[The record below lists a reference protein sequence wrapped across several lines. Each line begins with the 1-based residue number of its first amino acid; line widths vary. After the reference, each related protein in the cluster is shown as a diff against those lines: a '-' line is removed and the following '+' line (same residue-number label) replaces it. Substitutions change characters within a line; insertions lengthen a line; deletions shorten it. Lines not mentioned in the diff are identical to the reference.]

1 MKGKQIMIDVFNY
14 YPTGKRKPTKKEKKR
29 LKKIQEIV
37 NQSERDF
44 QEKRFVQHLME
55 QDNWVITPLS
65 IVQVECD
72 NLPHRFNFDI
82 VDIKGV
88 FVEDLRQTFKTSDCY
103 LFFNQWL
110 EFFNQKHSPEQIK
123 KVLKE
128 KFNYE
133 DEE

>member
-1 MKGKQIMIDVFNY
+1 MINVEQIVKN
-14 YPTGKRKPTKKEKKR
+14 GKRHTKKEKKK
-29 LKKIQEIV
+29 LKQLQEIV

-44 QEKRFVQHLME
+44 KERRLIEELMKQESF
-55 QDNWVITPLS
+55 VITPQS

-72 NLPHRFNFDI
+72 NLPHRFYFDI

-88 FVEDLRQTFKTSDCY
+88 FVEDLRQTLKTSDCY

-110 EFFNQKHSPEQIK
+110 EFFNEKHSPEHIK

-133 DEE
+133 DKE

>member
-1 MKGKQIMIDVFNY
+1 MINVEQIVKI
-14 YPTGKRKPTKKEKKR
+14 GKRPTKKEKKK
-29 LKKIQEIV
+29 LKQLQEIV

-44 QEKRFVQHLME
+44 KERRLIEELMKQESF
-55 QDNWVITPLS
+55 VITPQS

-72 NLPHRFNFDI
+72 NLPHRFYFDI

-88 FVEDLRQTFKTSDCY
+88 FVEDLRQTLKTSDCY

-110 EFFNQKHSPEQIK
+110 EFFNEKHSPEHIK

-133 DEE
+133 DKE

>member
-1 MKGKQIMIDVFNY
+1 MINVEQIVKN
-14 YPTGKRKPTKKEKKR
+14 GKRPTKKEKKK
-29 LKKIQEIV
+29 LKQLQEIV

-44 QEKRFVQHLME
+44 KERRLIEELMKQESF
-55 QDNWVITPLS
+55 VITPQS

-82 VDIKGV
+82 VDVKGV
-88 FVEDLRQTFKTSDCY
+88 FVEDLRQTLKTSDCY

-110 EFFNQKHSPEQIK
+110 EFFNEKHSPEHIK

>member
-1 MKGKQIMIDVFNY
+1 MKKLIVLLAVIYFTLTAFMNSVKANDYGKAVVGHVIQNSSIID
-14 YPTGKRKPTKKEKKR
+14 KEELMK
-29 LKKIQEIV
+29 QE
-37 NQSERDF
+37 SF
-44 QEKRFVQHLME
+44 
-55 QDNWVITPLS
+55 VITPQS

-72 NLPHRFNFDI
+72 NLPHRFYFDI

-88 FVEDLRQTFKTSDCY
+88 FVEDLRQTLKTSDCY

-110 EFFNQKHSPEQIK
+110 EFFNEKHSPEHIK

-133 DEE
+133 DKE

>member
-1 MKGKQIMIDVFNY
+1 MINVEQIVKN
-14 YPTGKRKPTKKEKKR
+14 GKRPTKKEKKK
-29 LKKIQEIV
+29 LKQLQEIV

-44 QEKRFVQHLME
+44 KERRLIEELMKQESF
-55 QDNWVITPLS
+55 VITPLS

-72 NLPHRFNFDI
+72 NLPHRFYFDI

-88 FVEDLRQTFKTSDCY
+88 FVEDLRQTLKTSDCY

-110 EFFNQKHSPEQIK
+110 EFFNEKHSPEHIK

-133 DEE
+133 DKE

>member
-1 MKGKQIMIDVFNY
+1 MINVEQIVKN
-14 YPTGKRKPTKKEKKR
+14 GKRPTKKEKKK
-29 LKKIQEIV
+29 LKQLQEIV

-44 QEKRFVQHLME
+44 KERRLIEELMKQESF
-55 QDNWVITPLS
+55 VITPQS
-65 IVQVECD
+65 IVQVGCD
-72 NLPHRFNFDI
+72 NLPHRFYFDI

-88 FVEDLRQTFKTSDCY
+88 FVEDLRQTLKTSDCY

-110 EFFNQKHSPEQIK
+110 EFFNEKHSPEHIK

-133 DEE
+133 DKE

>member
-1 MKGKQIMIDVFNY
+1 MINVEQIVKN
-14 YPTGKRKPTKKEKKR
+14 GKRPTKKEKKR
-29 LKKIQEIV
+29 LKKLQEIV
-37 NQSERDF
+37 NQSQRDF
-44 QEKRFVQHLME
+44 QEKRLIEELMIQE
-55 QDNWVITPLS
+55 SFVITPQS

-88 FVEDLRQTFKTSDCY
+88 FVEDLRQTLKTSDCY

-110 EFFNQKHSPEQIK
+110 EFFNEKHSPEQIK

>member
-1 MKGKQIMIDVFNY
+1 MINIKNKCNKI
-14 YPTGKRKPTKKEKKR
+14 KRPTKKEKKK
-29 LKKIQEIV
+29 LKQLQEIV

-44 QEKRFVQHLME
+44 KERRLIEELMKQESF
-55 QDNWVITPLS
+55 VITPQS

-72 NLPHRFNFDI
+72 NLPHRFYFDI

-88 FVEDLRQTFKTSDCY
+88 FVEDLRQTLKTSDCY

-110 EFFNQKHSPEQIK
+110 EFFNEKHSPEHIK

-133 DEE
+133 DKE

>member
-1 MKGKQIMIDVFNY
+1 MYNKLLKIVKN
-14 YPTGKRKPTKKEKKR
+14 GKRPTKKEKKK
-29 LKKIQEIV
+29 LKQLQEIV

-44 QEKRFVQHLME
+44 KERRLIEELMKQESF
-55 QDNWVITPLS
+55 VITPQS

-72 NLPHRFNFDI
+72 NLPHRFYFDI

-88 FVEDLRQTFKTSDCY
+88 FVEDLRQTLKTSDCY

-110 EFFNQKHSPEQIK
+110 EFFNEKHSPEHIK

>member
-1 MKGKQIMIDVFNY
+1 MINVEQNVKN
-14 YPTGKRKPTKKEKKR
+14 GKRPTKKEKKK
-29 LKKIQEIV
+29 LKQLQEIV

-44 QEKRFVQHLME
+44 KERRLIEELMKQESF
-55 QDNWVITPLS
+55 VITPQS

-72 NLPHRFNFDI
+72 NLPHRFYFDI

-88 FVEDLRQTFKTSDCY
+88 FVEDLRQTIKTSDCY

-110 EFFNQKHSPEQIK
+110 EFFNEKHSPEHIK

-133 DEE
+133 DKE

>member
-1 MKGKQIMIDVFNY
+1 MINVEQIVKN
-14 YPTGKRKPTKKEKKR
+14 GKRPTKKEKKK
-29 LKKIQEIV
+29 LKQLQEIV

-44 QEKRFVQHLME
+44 KERRLIEELMKHE
-55 QDNWVITPLS
+55 SFVITPQS

-72 NLPHRFNFDI
+72 NLPHRFYFDI

-88 FVEDLRQTFKTSDCY
+88 FVEDLRQTLKTSDCY

-110 EFFNQKHSPEQIK
+110 EFFNEKHSPEHIK

-133 DEE
+133 DKE

>member
-1 MKGKQIMIDVFNY
+1 MK
-14 YPTGKRKPTKKEKKR
+14 
-29 LKKIQEIV
+29 QE
-37 NQSERDF
+37 SF
-44 QEKRFVQHLME
+44 
-55 QDNWVITPLS
+55 VITPQS

-72 NLPHRFNFDI
+72 NLPHRFYFDI

-88 FVEDLRQTFKTSDCY
+88 FVEDLRQTLKTSDCY

-110 EFFNQKHSPEQIK
+110 EFFNEKHSPEHIK

-133 DEE
+133 DKE

>member
-1 MKGKQIMIDVFNY
+1 MINVEQIVKN
-14 YPTGKRKPTKKEKKR
+14 GKRPTKKEKKK
-29 LKKIQEIV
+29 LKQLQEIV

-44 QEKRFVQHLME
+44 KERRLIEELMKQESF
-55 QDNWVITPLS
+55 VITPQS

-72 NLPHRFNFDI
+72 NLPHRFYFDI

-88 FVEDLRQTFKTSDCY
+88 FVEDLRQTLKTSDCY

-110 EFFNQKHSPEQIK
+110 EFFNEKHSSEHIK